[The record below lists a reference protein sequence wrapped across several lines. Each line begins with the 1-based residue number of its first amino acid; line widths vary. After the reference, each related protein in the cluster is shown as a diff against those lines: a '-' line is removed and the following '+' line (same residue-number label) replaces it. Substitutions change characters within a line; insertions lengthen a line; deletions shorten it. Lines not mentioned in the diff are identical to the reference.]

1 MRVLLLIIG
10 IYQATNGA
18 IMLTVPDFWYSAV
31 PGVPETGPANIH
43 FIRDIGLAFLA
54 AGAALLMACQRP
66 DGGRLVGA
74 ATIFLGGHAI
84 YHLAEMAA
92 QGTTIAAAAR
102 DLLLIVVPALLPLAI
117 FLPTGKEA
125 RA

>member
-10 IYQATNGA
+10 IYQAANGLV
-18 IMLTVPDFWYSAV
+18 MLTAPEIWYSAV

-54 AGAALLMACQRP
+54 AGAALLMASRRP
-66 DGGRLVGA
+66 DDGRLVVV

-84 YHLAEMAA
+84 YHLVEMTH
-92 QGTTIAAAAR
+92 GTTLAAAAR
-102 DLLLIVVPALLPLAI
+102 DIVLIAVPGLLPLAV
-117 FLPTGKEA
+117 FPRGGAKA
-125 RA
+125 RT